1 MNKIKIAVIEG
12 DGIGKEVIPA
22 AVDVLHAVGLDFESV
37 PVEVGYGKWKRT
49 GQAMDEHDLDIIR
62 SCKCILF
69 GAITTPNDPDYKSVL
84 VRIRQEIG
92 LYANIRPFRSLNIT
106 IDSPLK
112 PGHPFDFLIVRE
124 NTEGLYAGI
133 EEFSEDR
140 ACTTKLVTKKGTVR
154 IAKMACKL
162 AKERKNRLT
171 IVHKANVI
179 KSCKFF
185 RDICMDIAKQNS
197 VQYNEML
204 VDAMA
209 YNLILN
215 PEKYDVL
222 VMSNL
227 FGDILSDM
235 SAALVGSLGLCPS
248 SNIGEEH
255 ALFEPVHGSAPDIA
269 GKGIA
274 NPIAAILSVKLLLT
288 WVQEFEKADL
298 VQEAVDHVLE
308 NGIRTID
315 LGGSGST
322 TDVSGAVIDYIKTK
336 SSLALGFS

>member
-1 MNKIKIAVIEG
+1 MNKIKIAVVEG

-49 GQAMDEHDLDIIR
+49 GQAMDEHDLDIMR
-62 SCKCILF
+62 SCDCILF
-69 GAITTPNDPDYKSVL
+69 GAITTPNDPDYKSIL
-84 VRIRQEIG
+84 VRIRQELE

-106 IDSPLK
+106 IDSPYK
-112 PGHPFDFLIVRE
+112 PGPGHQFDFLIVRE

-133 EEFSEDR
+133 EEFYKDR

-179 KSCKFF
+179 KSCRFF
-185 RDICMDIAKQNS
+185 SDICVDIAKQNN

-204 VDAMA
+204 VDTMA
-209 YNLILN
+209 YNLIRN

-248 SNIGEEH
+248 SNIGEDH

-274 NPIAAILSVKLLLT
+274 NPIAAILSAKLLLT
-288 WVQEFEKADL
+288 WVQEFNKADL

-308 NGIRTID
+308 SGIKTID
-315 LGGSGST
+315 LGGSKST
-322 TDVSGAVIDYIKTK
+322 TDVSGAVIDYIKTQ
-336 SSLALGFS
+336 FSPAI